1 MAKRSVAPY
10 RSTNL
15 DYSVV
20 FAGFSAEALRDRI
33 NNAAVEVVIT
43 ADEGMRG
50 GRAIP
55 LKKVVDEAVA
65 QCPSVKKARVLFI
78 GYSLACPLALCLHE
92 VD

>member
-1 MAKRSVAPY
+1 MTSALTIFP
-10 RSTNL
+10 TNR
-15 DYSVV
+15 YHPPCPFAQHHRSVV
-20 FAGFSAEALRDRI
+20 FAGFSSEALRDRI

-65 QCPSVKKARVLFI
+65 QCPTVKKVR
-78 GYSLACPLALCLHE
+78 G
-92 VD
+92 

>member
-1 MAKRSVAPY
+1 M
-10 RSTNL
+10 
-15 DYSVV
+15 V

-55 LKKVVDEAVA
+55 LKKVVDEAIA
-65 QCPSVKKARVLFI
+65 QCPTVKKARII
-78 GYSLACPLALCLHE
+78 GYSYAGACRSRCASMRL
-92 VD
+92 D